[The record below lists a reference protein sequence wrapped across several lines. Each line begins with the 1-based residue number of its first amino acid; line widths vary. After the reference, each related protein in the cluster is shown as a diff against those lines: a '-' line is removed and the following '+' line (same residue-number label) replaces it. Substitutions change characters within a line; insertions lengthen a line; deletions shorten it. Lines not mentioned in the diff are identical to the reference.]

1 MCLNRKSFYEIN
13 RLLKLNSLESLVTNL
28 YFNEILTTKIAR
40 LITIQNKLSE
50 KIYNKIQS

>member
-13 RLLKLNSLESLVTNL
+13 RLLKLNSLESLVINL

-50 KIYNKIQS
+50 KI